1 MFAKAA
7 RATERGLP
15 IVLEATEAWQVEQA
29 LHFFPKHGIEAPRI
43 EQLRIA

>member
-15 IVLEATEAWQVEQA
+15 IVVECSEKWQLDEITV
-29 LHFFPKHGIEAPRI
+29 FFPKHGIEPPRI
-43 EQLRIA
+43 EDLRV